1 MSEVT
6 SIFNPGNVE
15 AAPAKANS
23 EIYKVNYKEGKGNI
37 YNAVIRFIPWVT
49 DPSKLYFEKQVSYV
63 KKPMT
68 SQGIYV
74 DDPRSIGEFSPV
86 SDMFFKFY
94 NTKNDAFIKYARE
107 HLSSK
112 QQYASLVQIIKDEQH
127 PELQGQI
134 KVFIYGSKVW
144 QKIYDEQH
152 PPVGV
157 GVNPFHPIDGKFF
170 YIHCCEKSGFNN
182 YDQCKF
188 FDNNGNN
195 GMYIAVGD
203 RMEQVTANTDQN
215 AVVEYLRVNSPD
227 LSKYGYQPWTQEQ
240 AKFVEEV
247 LQMSAA
253 YLNTGT
259 LPSNT
264 AVVNGAA
271 NMQPVAQPTFPG
283 IQQPQGMTQGMPQ
296 AMPQVMP
303 QTQPMMP
310 QMPQMNMQSTPAPSA
325 MSGFNIGG
333 MPAAAP
339 AAAAPGLN
347 PSLNPGVGMVTE
359 PGINGINL
367 PPTVGNDPQPAA
379 APAMGSIGGNI
390 DDILSNI

>member
-6 SIFNPGNVE
+6 SIFNPGSVE
-15 AAPAKANS
+15 APAVKANS

-134 KVFIYGSKVW
+134 KVFIYGTKVW

-157 GVNPFHPIDGKFF
+157 GVNPFHPINGKFF

-203 RMEQVTANTDQN
+203 RMEQVNANTDQN
-215 AVVEYLRVNSPD
+215 AVVEYLKVNSPD

-271 NMQPVAQPTFPG
+271 NMQQVAQPTFPG
-283 IQQPQGMTQGMPQ
+283 IQQP
-296 AMPQVMP
+296 AA
-303 QTQPMMP
+303 QPSTP
-310 QMPQMNMQSTPAPSA
+310 QMPQMNMGSTPAPSA

-333 MPAAAP
+333 MPAMNTGMP
-339 AAAAPGLN
+339 AANPGLN
-347 PSLNPGVGMVTE
+347 PGIGVTE
-359 PGINGINL
+359 PGISGINM
-367 PPTVGNDPQPAA
+367 PPTIGIENPAPST
-379 APAMGSIGGNI
+379 PATGSIGGNI